1 MKDQHYAQ
9 VNELDNITVSY
20 SHNTH
25 NPYLTQTTLRNI
37 FNRIKEDSEL
47 ERIVNAIRSE
57 SDKDKRRK
65 LKEKNLPYFVLGTFE
80 GNHRKSDKLIS
91 TQFISIDFDD
101 LNGKAIELDEI
112 LKADENVFAF
122 FKSPSNNRKV
132 IYKLNKPITDR
143 KEFSHIYTHFLN
155 MLNSRY
161 GFEADSQTSDAAR
174 AIFLSYDPDIYVNI
188 NARPLDTQQVP
199 EPILAESFD
208 IELNPSEDKD
218 LYYLPTAIDFLK
230 YEKLNYKEWII
241 CGLALTLLGEHGK
254 KYFVDLSINDYY
266 DDSLEEI
273 LDKYDNLLEN
283 SQGEITLA
291 SLFKIAKDHGYEY
304 PDLGYEIPIQEID
317 FADELISQ
325 FEFDDKRDPN
335 KLLGLPLTKFN
346 TLANNIDGIQP
357 GFYFLGAESN
367 VGKTALLTNL
377 ALDVLDTNSDATVLY
392 FSLDDSR
399 LYTTYRCLSIL
410 TGFHINSVRKPNVK
424 HTDFQT
430 LQAQR
435 NVFLKYV
442 KNERLILKDLSEVYH
457 MDHLM
462 KFIEA
467 YQDRENLVVFVDG
480 LYNMEV
486 DAGKNEGI
494 RVQNI
499 EKANKIK
506 LITDKYGIPL
516 IATGDLRK
524 KLKGESKKTK
534 PTMHDLMETGRYA
547 YNANVI
553 WLLYPLDHKE
563 MNETDMILELEFAKN
578 KLSDFK
584 GIQHLDFFRSTGKM
598 KEVNVNVISK
608 NKVLI
613 TAPNSGGEL
622 E

>member
-20 SHNTH
+20 SDKAD
-25 NPYLTQTTLRNI
+25 NPDLRQTTLKSI
-37 FNRIKEDSEL
+37 LDRIKEDSEL
-47 ERIVNAIRSE
+47 ERIVYAIRSE

-65 LKEKNLPYFVLGTFE
+65 LKQENLPYFVLGTF
-80 GNHRKSDKLIS
+80 KSNYRNSNNLIS
-91 TQFISIDFDD
+91 TKFISIDFDD
-101 LNGKAIELDEI
+101 LNGRSEELDAK
-112 LKADENVFAF
+112 LKADENVFTY

-132 IYKLNKPITDR
+132 IYKLDKPVTDR
-143 KEFSHIYTHFLN
+143 TNYSHIYTHFLN
-155 MLNSRY
+155 ELNNRY
-161 GFEADSQTSDAAR
+161 GIEADKQTSDAAR
-174 AIFLSYDPDIYVNI
+174 AIFLSHDPDIYI
-188 NARPLDTQQVP
+188 NNNPKALDTSIIP
-199 EPILAESFD
+199 EPEKRESA
-208 IELNPSEDKD
+208 INLKQYSEEELK
-218 LYYLPTAIDFLK
+218 YLPSAVAFLK
-230 YEKLNYKEWII
+230 TVRLSYEEWYK
-241 CGLALTLLGEHGK
+241 CGLALTQLGERGE
-254 KYFVDLSINDYY
+254 KYFIDLSINEFY
-266 DDSLEEI
+266 DDSVEDI
-273 LDKYDNLLEN
+273 ISKCDNLFATTEGQISLR
-283 SQGEITLA
+283 T
-291 SLFKIAKDHGYEY
+291 LFKIAANHGYEY
-304 PDLGYEIPIQEID
+304 PELKDEIIITED
-317 FADELISQ
+317 NFADELVAQ
-325 FEFDDKRDPN
+325 FEFDNKRDPN
-335 KLLGLPLTKFN
+335 KLLGLPLNKFK

-410 TGFHINSVRKPNVK
+410 TGFHINSVRKPNVN
-424 HTDFQT
+424 HTDFHT

-442 KNERLILKDLSEVYH
+442 KNEQLILKDLSEVYH

-462 KFIEA
+462 KFIET
-467 YQDRENLVVFVDG
+467 YQDRDDLVVFVDG
-480 LYNMEV
+480 LYNLEV

-553 WLLYPLDHKE
+553 WLLYPDDPDTV
-563 MNETDMILELEFAKN
+563 NQSYQILSLEYAKN

-584 GIQHLDFFRSTGKM
+584 GIQGMDFTRSTGTI
-598 KEVNVNVISK
+598 KEINLPTQPKGS
-608 NKVLI
+608 LF
-613 TAPNSGGEL
+613 ADLRGDRE
-622 E
+622 

>member
-1 MKDQHYAQ
+1 MKQKEEVYA
-9 VNELDNITVSY
+9 NELDNITVSY

-25 NPYLTQTTLRNI
+25 NPYLTHTTLGKI

-47 ERIVNAIRSE
+47 ERIVNTIRSE
-57 SDKDKRRK
+57 SDKDKRRE
-65 LKEKNLPYFVLGTFE
+65 LKEENLPYFVLGTFKN
-80 GNHRKSDKLIS
+80 NHRKSDNLIG
-91 TQFISIDFDD
+91 THFISIDFDN
-101 LNGKAIELDEI
+101 LNGNGAELDEK

-132 IYKLNKPITDR
+132 IYKLDKPITDR
-143 KEFSHIYTHFLN
+143 AYYSHIYTHFLSEIN
-155 MLNSRY
+155 NKY

-174 AIFLSYDPDIYVNI
+174 AIFLSYDPEIYI
-188 NARPLDTQQVP
+188 NNNAKALDTSEIP
-199 EPILAESFD
+199 EPEQ
-208 IELNPSEDKD
+208 IEKTICDKQYSEED
-218 LYYLPTAIDFLK
+218 LKYLPSAVAFLK
-230 YEKLNYKEWII
+230 TVKLSYEEWYK
-241 CGLALTLLGEHGK
+241 CGLALTQLGERGE
-254 KYFVDLSINDYY
+254 KYFVDLSINEFYADT
-266 DDSLEEI
+266 LEDI
-273 LDKYDNLLEN
+273 IGKCDNLFIKSEGQISL
-283 SQGEITLA
+283 GT
-291 SLFKIAKDHGYEY
+291 LFKIAIDHGYKK
-304 PDLGYEIPIQEID
+304 PDLTNEISFNED
-317 FADELISQ
+317 NFADELVAQ
-325 FEFDDKRDPN
+325 FEFDNNRDPN
-335 KLLGLPLTKFN
+335 KLLGLPLTKFK

-377 ALDVLDTNSDATVLY
+377 ALDVLDTSSDATVLY

-410 TGFHINSVRKPNVK
+410 TGFHINSVRKPNVN

-435 NVFLKYV
+435 NVFLDYV
-442 KNERLILKDLSEVYH
+442 KNERLIMKDLSEVYH

-467 YQDRENLVVFVDG
+467 YQNRENLVVFVDG
-480 LYNMEV
+480 LYNLEV

-553 WLLYPLDHKE
+553 WLLYANDPDTV
-563 MNETDMILELEFAKN
+563 NQPYQIIELEYAKN

-584 GIQHLDFFRSTGKM
+584 GIQSLDFIRSTGTI
-598 KEVNVNVISK
+598 KEIN
-608 NKVLI
+608 LP
-613 TAPNSGGEL
+613 TAPTGNMFADLGGEI

>member
-1 MKDQHYAQ
+1 MKDQLYAQ

-25 NPYLTQTTLRNI
+25 NPYLTQITLGNI

-47 ERIVNAIRSE
+47 ERIVNTIRSE
-57 SDKDKRRK
+57 SDKDKRRE
-65 LKEKNLPYFVLGTFE
+65 LKEENLPYFVLGTFKN
-80 GNHRKSDKLIS
+80 NHRKSDNLIS

-101 LNGKAIELDEI
+101 LNGNADELDEI
-112 LKADENVFAF
+112 LKADENVFSF

-132 IYKLNKPITDR
+132 IYKLDKPITDR
-143 KEFSHIYTHFLN
+143 KEYSHIYTHFLN
-155 MLNSRY
+155 ELNSRY
-161 GFEADSQTSDAAR
+161 GFEADKQTSDAAR
-174 AIFLSYDPDIYVNI
+174 AIFLSYDPDLYI
-188 NARPLDTQQVP
+188 NSKPEPLDTNQVP
-199 EPILAESFD
+199 EPEQQVTSINLKQYAEDDLKF
-208 IELNPSEDKD
+208 LPS
-218 LYYLPTAIDFLK
+218 AIAFLK
-230 YEKLNYKEWII
+230 NVKLDYDEWVK
-241 CGLALTLLGEHGK
+241 CGLALTQLGEKGE
-254 KYFVDLSINDYY
+254 KYFVDLSINEFFE
-266 DDSLEEI
+266 DSIEDIIE
-273 LDKYDNLLEN
+273 KCYNLFNTSEGQINL
-283 SQGEITLA
+283 GT
-291 SLFKIAKDHGYEY
+291 LFKIAIDHGYEK
-304 PDLGYEIPIQEID
+304 PKLEDEIIFTED
-317 FADELISQ
+317 SFADELIAQ
-325 FEFDDKRDPN
+325 FEFDNKRDPN
-335 KLLGLPLTKFN
+335 KLLGLSLTKFK
-346 TLANNIDGIQP
+346 TLATNIDGIQS

-377 ALDVLDTNSDATVLY
+377 ALDVLDTNSEATVLY

-410 TGFHINSVRKPNVK
+410 TGFHINSVRKPNVN
-424 HTDFQT
+424 HTDFHT

-435 NVFLKYV
+435 NVFLNYV
-442 KNERLILKDLSEVYH
+442 EDERLILKDLSEVYH

-467 YQDRENLVVFVDG
+467 YQDRDNLVVFVDG
-480 LYNMEV
+480 LYNLEV

-553 WLLYPLDHKE
+553 WLLYANDPDTV
-563 MNETDMILELEFAKN
+563 NQPYQIIELEYAKN

-584 GIQHLDFFRSTGKM
+584 GIQSLDFIRSTGTI
-598 KEVNVNVISK
+598 KEIN
-608 NKVLI
+608 LP
-613 TAPNSGGEL
+613 TAPTGNMFTDLGGEI